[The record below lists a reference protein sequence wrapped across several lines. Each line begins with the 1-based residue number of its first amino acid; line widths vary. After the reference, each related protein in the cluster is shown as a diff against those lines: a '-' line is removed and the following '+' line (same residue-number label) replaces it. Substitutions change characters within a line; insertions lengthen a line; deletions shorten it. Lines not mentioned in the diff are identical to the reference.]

1 MTQTMVRNHK
11 KSHHESVPTTM
22 RAAAI
27 DHYGGPDVLTLHELP
42 VPEPGIKEVLIAVH
56 TAGVGGWDADIREG
70 WKALPGRRH

>member
-42 VPEPGIKEVLIAVH
+42 VPEPGIKEVLIAVPSPPGPA
-56 TAGVGGWDADIREG
+56 TASSSGFE
-70 WKALPGRRH
+70 GRRQP